1 MKDYT
6 GINLFSVMKF
16 SNAGL
21 FRAVFCFSFIM
32 IFALQCKTVKPTN
45 KMDTISSKPNV
56 VVAHRGAWKHTGA
69 PQNSMA
75 SLKAAIDL
83 GCAGSEFDIHMTAD
97 SVLVIYHDA
106 DYFGIPIQKEDYSM
120 LASKKLANGESIP
133 LLEDFLKTGKQQTQ
147 TKLVLEIKPS
157 VKGKE
162 WALATTRKVV
172 QMVQKMQAQRW
183 SVYISFDYEILLEI
197 LRLDL
202 NAHLQYLKGDKS
214 PETLKEDGITGLDYH
229 FSVYDAKVDYIET
242 AQRLG
247 LQLNAWT
254 VNTKERMD
262 SLLNKKFDFITTDEP
277 EILLQMRRNN

>member
-1 MKDYT
+1 MENK
-6 GINLFSVMKF
+6 KAE
-16 SNAGL
+16 SN
-21 FRAVFCFSFIM
+21 
-32 IFALQCKTVKPTN
+32 FATN
-45 KMDTISSKPNV
+45 G
-56 VVAHRGAWKHTGA
+56 VVAHRGAWKNTGA

-106 DYFGIPIQKEDYSM
+106 DYFGIPIQKENYSM
-120 LASKKLANGESIP
+120 LAIKKLANGESIP
-133 LLEDFLKTGKQQTQ
+133 LLEDFIKTGMQQKQ

-172 QMVQKMQAQRW
+172 QLVQQMQAQRW

-197 LRLDL
+197 LRLDPK
-202 NAHLQYLKGDKS
+202 AHVQYLKGDKS

-229 FSVYDAKVDYIET
+229 FSTYDANVDYIER
-242 AQRLG
+242 AKKLG
-247 LQLNAWT
+247 MLLNAWT